1 MTLDRRD
8 QVLQAHVPV
17 VMVPSFGALPLLE
30 KPGHRYLAAGDGLWL
45 EVLRPWLH
53 ARAPVAPA
61 EIPLPY
67 GRVEQR
73 ITYAFAQPELAEIEQ
88 RFLHDAAR
96 AFPNECAAWGVY
108 DDRTGELDYQP
119 LIATEASP
127 GSVSFVRPQLQDHQ
141 HLAIDIHSHGA
152 IAACFSG
159 TDDED
164 DAGEVKYSV
173 VIGNI
178 DTELTF
184 ARRLCLLGM
193 FIEAG
198 E

>member
-1 MTLDRRD
+1 MTLDSRD
-8 QVLQAHVPV
+8 RILQAHAPV
-17 VMVPSFGALPLLE
+17 VMVPRFTTLALPDR
-30 KPGHRYLAAGDGLWL
+30 PGHRYLAAHDGLWL

-53 ARAPVAPA
+53 ARVLVAPA

-73 ITYAFAQPELAEIEQ
+73 ITYAFSRRDLEEIEH

-108 DDRTGELDYQP
+108 DERTGKLEYWP
-119 LIATEASP
+119 LIATAATP
-127 GSVSFVRPQLQDHQ
+127 GSVDLERPRLLDHL

-152 IAACFSG
+152 IGACFSG

-164 DAGEVKYSV
+164 DAGEVKFSV

-178 DTELTF
+178 DQELTF

-193 FIEAG
+193 FIEDNA
-198 E
+198 